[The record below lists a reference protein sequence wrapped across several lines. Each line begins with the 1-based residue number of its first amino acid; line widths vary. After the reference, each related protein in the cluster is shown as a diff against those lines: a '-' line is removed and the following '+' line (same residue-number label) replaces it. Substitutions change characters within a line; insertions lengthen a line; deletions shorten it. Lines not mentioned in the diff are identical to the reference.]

1 MKFFKLLFCLSVASS
16 VTFAKGGNPDAI
28 CVSDNGVE
36 VTIEKLGYDSQSA
49 LFRAKIKE
57 DGKVVRNSTMRPT
70 LISNGFSL
78 YALDKNGDQ
87 DWVFDVTS
95 RRSALI
101 ADRTSYLSIA
111 KRLDDGVVLKC
122 DRNLPL
128 VYWRK

>member
-1 MKFFKLLFCLSVASS
+1 MKFFKVLFCLSVVSS
-16 VTFAKGGNPDAI
+16 VAFAKGGNPDAI

-36 VTIEKLGYDSQSA
+36 VTVEKLGYDSQGA
-49 LFRAKIKE
+49 LFHAKITK

-70 LISNGFSL
+70 LISNGFAL
-78 YALDKNGDQ
+78 YALDKNGAQ
-87 DWVFDVTS
+87 DWLFDVTS
-95 RRSALI
+95 LRSAFI

-111 KRLDDGVVLKC
+111 KRLDDGVALKC